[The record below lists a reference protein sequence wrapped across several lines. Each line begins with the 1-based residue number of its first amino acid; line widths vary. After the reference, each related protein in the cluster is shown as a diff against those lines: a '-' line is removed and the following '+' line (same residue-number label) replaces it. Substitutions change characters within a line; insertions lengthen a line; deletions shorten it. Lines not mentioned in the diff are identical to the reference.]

1 MSLDVNNIIIICH
14 LNSSK
19 WFYVRSADNPAD
31 SSSPGLDGNMKK
43 RVKQWFDGPRFLSQ
57 PEKTWETSN
66 DQCLLNLEDSE
77 IKYSVNTI
85 SFQDDI
91 LSRIERYSSWERMKR
106 VMSLV
111 IKFKSNIIK
120 ARDLKQNNVT
130 PSVEDNLIDVRYM
143 EMAQKKIIKLVQCK
157 VFVEEIESLKINKR
171 ILKGSPIYKLDPY
184 LDEEGLL
191 RVGGRLN
198 KGQLNINITHPILL
212 PKNGCITLAIIRW
225 CHKNVAHGGRGYTL
239 NEIRQNGFW
248 IVNANSATRS
258 TIYKCVVCR
267 KLRGKVGEQKMA
279 SIPKERISDD
289 SLFTYCALDMFR

>member
-1 MSLDVNNIIIICH
+1 MIRDNTDT
-14 LNSSK
+14 SK

-43 RVKQWFDGPRFLSQ
+43 RVKQWFQGLRFLSQ

-66 DQCLLNLEDSE
+66 DQRLLNLEDSE

-130 PSVEDNLIDVRYM
+130 PSVGDNLIDVR
-143 EMAQKKIIKLVQCK
+143 
-157 VFVEEIESLKINKR
+157 
-171 ILKGSPIYKLDPY
+171 
-184 LDEEGLL
+184 
-191 RVGGRLN
+191 
-198 KGQLNINITHPILL
+198 
-212 PKNGCITLAIIRW
+212 
-225 CHKNVAHGGRGYTL
+225 
-239 NEIRQNGFW
+239 
-248 IVNANSATRS
+248 
-258 TIYKCVVCR
+258 
-267 KLRGKVGEQKMA
+267 
-279 SIPKERISDD
+279 
-289 SLFTYCALDMFR
+289 